1 MPTLTRAI
9 TPFLLF
15 LLLSLPA
22 HAVTVVVGQPVA
34 VAEGDN
40 GYVGQTTVSEV
51 AAYAGS
57 TRIQYGEY
65 TATSSGSVQYFHVYT
80 EYLDADSSTTE
91 IGVFS
96 EDGTMLGKVTVTD
109 AASTGWHHYTLAA
122 PIEIT
127 AATVYLLG
135 MTSADGSWRIYGTTD
150 DAACSAAMTPGS
162 MATFSPSCA
171 MATLGITLNNLAT
184 TP

>member
-1 MPTLTRAI
+1 MKATI
-9 TPFLLF
+9 TILLIAFLSSMAYAGFGYKIEDGGPL
-15 LLLSLPA
+15 
-22 HAVTVVVGQPVA
+22 A
-34 VAEGDN
+34 VAASGDN

-57 TRIQYGEY
+57 TGIQYGEY
-65 TATSSGSVQYFHVYT
+65 TATSSGTAQYFHVYT
-80 EYLDADSSTTE
+80 EYLSADEYTTE

-96 EDGTMLGKVTVTD
+96 EDGTLLGKVTVTD

-122 PIEIT
+122 PIEIA

-135 MTSADGSWRIYGTTD
+135 VTSADGNWRIYGTTD

-162 MATFSPSCA
+162 MATFTPSCA
-171 MATLGITLNNLAT
+171 LATLGITLNNLAT